1 MPGKGLMPVGR
12 LMLLCNGVNERPFG
26 LNFGTGSRYGSTT
39 GTVGTRGTTNLSGGA
54 TGSISARKRSM
65 PASCSG
71 VCFGGGAGRVN
82 ALAHLESAFGEA
94 PNSEPGCALKVLS
107 LIHISEPTRLGMIS
121 YAVFCLKKKNT

>member
-39 GTVGTRGTTNLSGGA
+39 GTVETRGTTNLSGGA

-94 PNSEPGCALKVLS
+94 PNSEPGCALKVWFKNLA
-107 LIHISEPTRLGMIS
+107 EPESGRSPGRE
-121 YAVFCLKKKNT
+121 